1 LGLRGSSASPDSICA
16 LTVDVDM
23 SNANKIKKV
32 QSPALPLPPADN
44 PVSGYLGSLNNIT
57 RLFFNQLANSVNL
70 LTGTNGGVFIS
81 NPNGLFFDTADQPI
95 AIVNT
100 AQPVRFNQT
109 YLNNGVSING
119 ATTSEITVA
128 NSGVYNF
135 QFTGQLRSNSGASK
149 ILFVWLNRNGTN
161 VGYSTRE
168 YSISGSGKELDILWS
183 FNIDLLA
190 GQYIQVIIAGDSTD
204 LSLDA
209 VAATSPHPGISSAV
223 VAVTFVSA
231 LPETLPILP

>member
-1 LGLRGSSASPDSICA
+1 
-16 LTVDVDM
+16 M
-23 SNANKIKKV
+23 SNTNKIKKV

-44 PVSGYLGSLNNIT
+44 PVSEYLSSLNNIT

-70 LTGTNGGVFIS
+70 LTGANGGVFIS

-95 AIVNT
+95 AVINT

-109 YLNNGVSING
+109 YLNNGVSITG

-135 QFTGQLRSNSGASK
+135 QFTGQLRSNSASSK
-149 ILFVWLNRNGTN
+149 ILYVWLSRNGTN
-161 VGYSTRE
+161 IGYSTRE
-168 YSISGSGKELDILWS
+168 YSISGSGKELAISWS

-190 GQYIQVIIAGDSTD
+190 GQYIQVIIVGDSTD

-209 VAATSPHPGISSAV
+209 IAATSPHPGISSAV